1 MSNVNNKNISL
12 EILISTK
19 DRDNLDFLNS
29 IFINNDTHTNSI
41 LIINQTQNINFSC
54 PHSDNINLV
63 NVSETGL
70 SKSRNLAIEKAK
82 S

>member
-41 LIINQTQNINFSC
+41 LIINQTLCLRLTNN
-54 PHSDNINLV
+54 
-63 NVSETGL
+63 
-70 SKSRNLAIEKAK
+70 
-82 S
+82 

>member
-29 IFINNDTHTNSI
+29 IFINKNPPRRGGVD
-41 LIINQTQNINFSC
+41 
-54 PHSDNINLV
+54 
-63 NVSETGL
+63 G
-70 SKSRNLAIEKAK
+70 SRPCKKKNRSPL
-82 S
+82 